1 MSVGIRDKPV
11 YLPRAKSYSGLLDWV
26 SAQPIIF
33 YDIDD
38 RRAWLIDGAS
48 ALLHLVR
55 TSIDQDRKKPAY
67 RSKWK
72 FDGSLDG
79 DTVYGGGTI
88 AAIETLSNIANLNRS
103 LYLDDIRPLG
113 NGQVEEVHYYF
124 RDRVQETLH
133 YLQVLIDYQAQV
145 AAQDGYWF
153 RQSGKILTKS
163 VIGFDFWDIAKPPG
177 PIRPRAYHLRTGGH
191 GWIEYIRSIRA
202 TTIFGRKFGE
212 LLQAQ
217 NQPSLCPDWR
227 SVPLGMDYLGVS
239 VATLKTIH
247 EARNEA
253 MMSHGEITS
262 DIVWSSKVELFSQ
275 CGCVSPV
282 LPSSKHLHVDP
293 VQLLLPKGQKIH
305 LQVPKVHGNVTLG
318 KLGGEGAV
326 LFGHT
331 PYRIGV
337 RPPRDG
343 VSSLVVTPEDD
354 DAEKSIGSAAM
365 SSVSTASDSTAR
377 ATATTKSS
385 TSQLTN
391 MTSVFSRQSSQQ
403 TLSGSIQSSAV
414 DRQKSSKVGD
424 GTGKEKEEP
433 KKSLFRRFGLGKGKK

>member
-26 SAQPIIF
+26 SGQPVIF

-55 TSIDQDRKKPAY
+55 ASIDQDREKPAY

-79 DTVYGGGTI
+79 DTIYQGGTV
-88 AAIETLSNIANLNRS
+88 AAIETLSNIENLNRA
-103 LYLDDIRPLG
+103 LYLDDIRPVGGGKL
-113 NGQVEEVHYYF
+113 EEVHYYF
-124 RDRVQETLH
+124 RDRVHETLH
-133 YLQVLIDYQAQV
+133 YLQVLIDHQAQV

-163 VIGFDFWDIAKPPG
+163 LIGFDFWDIAKPPG

-191 GWIEYIRSIRA
+191 GWIEYIRSVRA
-202 TTIFGRKFGE
+202 TTIFGKKFGE

-217 NQPSLCPDWR
+217 DQQSLCPGWR
-227 SVPLGMDYLGVS
+227 SVPMGMDYLGAS
-239 VATLKTIH
+239 VATLKAIH

-253 MMSHGEITS
+253 VMGTGEITTE
-262 DIVWSSKVELFSQ
+262 IVWSSRVELFTQ
-275 CGCVSPV
+275 CGCLSHT
-282 LPSSKHLHVDP
+282 LPTSKHLHLDP

-305 LQVPKVHGNVTLG
+305 LEVPKIHGNITLG
-318 KLGGEGAV
+318 KLSDKGAV

-331 PYRIGV
+331 PYRFGI

-343 VSSLVVTPEDD
+343 GQVSSLVATSEEDD
-354 DAEKSIGSAAM
+354 TEKAMGSAAM
-365 SSVSTASDSTAR
+365 STASTASNSTAR
-377 ATATTKSS
+377 ATTTTQST
-385 TSQLTN
+385 TSQWTD
-391 MTSVFSRQSSQQ
+391 MTSIPSRHSSPQVDSGTLDSTGVDEQSESRE
-403 TLSGSIQSSAV
+403 G
-414 DRQKSSKVGD
+414 K
-424 GTGKEKEEP
+424 GKENEEP
-433 KKSLFRRFGLGKGKK
+433 KKSLLRKLGFRKGKK